1 MEKSMYFQ
9 LRTFVG
15 LAKHAKVAAAFDMK
29 NGNIP
34 KGLFKEDLLN
44 AGVTEDTFQW
54 LVNNH
59 YISYHEGRCLFLA
72 FANKYHKDKTIDN
85 LVKILDKFEK
95 EILKND
101 KQ

>member
-1 MEKSMYFQ
+1 MKKTMYFQ

-15 LAKHAKVAAAFDMK
+15 LAKHAKVAASFDMK

-44 AGVTEDTFQW
+44 AGITEDTFKW
-54 LVNNH
+54 LVKNH

-72 FANKYHKDKTIDN
+72 FANRYYKDKTIDN
-85 LVKILDKFEK
+85 LVNILDKFEK
-95 EILKND
+95 EILEKN
-101 KQ
+101 

>member
-1 MEKSMYFQ
+1 MEKTMYFQ

-15 LAKHAKVAAAFDMK
+15 LAKHAKVAASFDMK
-29 NGNIP
+29 NGIVP

-54 LVNNH
+54 LVKNH

-101 KQ
+101 K